1 MSNPLPVD
9 PKSERPNA
17 LAVQKGTAVENHN
30 NHFDQ
35 DLEDASKEY
44 VAHQHTK
51 STWRGK
57 IWDTFDRSPLE
68 RKLLFKVDA
77 VILTFASLGYF
88 IKNLDQ
94 NNTNTAFLSGMKE
107 DLNMYGN
114 ELVTSTSIWTVG
126 YVIGQIPSNLLLTRI
141 EPRWVIPALE
151 LGWGI
156 ATLGSYAVK
165 SYKSLY
171 ALRFLVGLFE
181 SGFYPGIH
189 YLLGSWYT
197 PAEIGKRAMIFWLAG
212 SLGNMFSGFLQAAA
226 YKNLSG
232 IHGLAGWRWLFI
244 IDAIITL
251 PIAIFGFFFFP
262 PLPLQ
267 GKKTWWLTDEEFTL
281 ARTRLQKIGRAG
293 KTPWTKE
300 KVKRLL
306 LSWHTYFL
314 PLLYVIW
321 NNQYPQV
328 AIGYWLK
335 SFNNKKNPPKP
346 GTTFTVDQINLL
358 PLPQTAAFI
367 VVALSW
373 AWLSDGVFRGRRWPF
388 VYIGAI
394 YSLII
399 AAIMRTFPLYKNI
412 HTTFAMYYISQIGQ
426 GAGPLILTMINE
438 VCSDDSEKRALLV
451 AAGND
456 LAYVVQTI
464 APNFVWKTTAFP
476 AAKKGWTWSLGLNA
490 LLIVWMTAIL
500 LLLKRDEKKKRQL
513 QLNSPTESQGS
524 LPEDANST
532 ENYDYKA
539 DIDSYPNTPGLPAL
553 DGNNNQKNTTV
564 LH

>member
-1 MSNPLPVD
+1 MSNSRGGYRSPEHIPLLDPIDDFGDMSGQPAYPFPEEPV
-9 PKSERPNA
+9 
-17 LAVQKGTAVENHN
+17 G
-30 NHFDQ
+30 
-35 DLEDASKEY
+35 DLE
-44 VAHQHTK
+44 AHDKTQIVQK
-51 STWRGK
+51 STWKGR
-57 IWDTFDRSPLE
+57 IWDTFDRPPLE
-68 RKLLFKVDA
+68 RKLLLKVDA
-77 VILTFASLGYF
+77 VILTFAS

-94 NNTNTAFLSGMKE
+94 QNTNTAFLSGMKE

-114 ELVTSTSIWTVG
+114 QLVTSTSIWTVG
-126 YVIGQIPSNLLLTRI
+126 YVIGQIPANLLLTRI
-141 EPRWVIPALE
+141 EPRWVIPTLE

-212 SLGNMFSGFLQAAA
+212 SLGQMFSGFLQSAA
-226 YKNLSG
+226 YNNLSG
-232 IHGLAGWRWLFI
+232 IHGIAGWRWLFI

-267 GKKTWWLTDEEFTL
+267 DKKSWWLTEDEFEL

-293 KTPWTKE
+293 RKPWSWK
-300 KVKRLL
+300 KLKNLF

-321 NNQYPQV
+321 NNQWPQP

-335 SFNNKKNPPKP
+335 SFNSKTNPPVP
-346 GTTFTVDQINLL
+346 GKTYTVSQINLL
-358 PLPQTAAFI
+358 PLPQTAIF
-367 VVALSW
+367 VVCAASF
-373 AWLSDGVFRGRRWPF
+373 AWLSDGVFRGGRWPF
-388 VYIGAI
+388 VYIGAV

-412 HTTFAMYYISQIGQ
+412 NTTFALFYISQIGQ
-426 GAGPLILTMINE
+426 EAGPLILTFINE
-438 VCSDDSEKRALLV
+438 LCSDDTEKRALLV
-451 AAGND
+451 AAAND
-456 LAYVVQTI
+456 LAYVVQAV
-464 APNFVWKTTAFP
+464 APNFVWKTTDFP
-476 AAKKGWTWSLGLNA
+476 RAKKGWTWSLVLNI

-500 LLLKRDEKKKRQL
+500 LLIRRDNKRRRQDE
-513 QLNSPTESQGS
+513 SEGSSQGDLHERYDGKDLDS
-524 LPEDANST
+524 VDGSQPATSGLT
-532 ENYDYKA
+532 FEN
-539 DIDSYPNTPGLPAL
+539 NR
-553 DGNNNQKNTTV
+553 TTV